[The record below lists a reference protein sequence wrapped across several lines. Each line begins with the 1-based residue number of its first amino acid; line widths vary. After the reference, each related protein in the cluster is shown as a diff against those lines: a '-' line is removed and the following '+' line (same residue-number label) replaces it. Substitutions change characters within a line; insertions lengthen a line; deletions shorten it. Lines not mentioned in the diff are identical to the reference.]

1 MILSSYAKRVEKLAI
16 DNSPALLTALAV
28 TGTVFTAVLTN
39 KAAFR
44 AARIIEVEQTI
55 LDSIVTPATNY
66 GHVTHQLT
74 LREKADLTWKLYVPP
89 AATGAAT
96 IACII
101 GAHQVG
107 SRRTAALAAAY
118 SLSEK
123 AYAEYKAKIVEKL
136 GEKKEQGLRDEIS
149 QDRVNRNPVEER
161 EVIILSG
168 DQLCYDSY
176 SGRYFQSNMEAV
188 KKAQNDLNYRIIS
201 DNYASLTDFY
211 NLLGLESTSVSDEV
225 GWNVD
230 KLLEISFTSTLATD
244 GRPAICLDYRVEPV
258 RGYFRLH

>member
-1 MILSSYAKRVEKLAI
+1 MTLSSYAKRVEKLAI

-28 TGTVFTAVLTN
+28 TGTVATAVLSARAAYLATWLVDQEAQERSFARESFDLKD
-39 KAAFR
+39 KAA
-44 AARIIEVEQTI
+44 
-55 LDSIVTPATNY
+55 
-66 GHVTHQLT
+66 
-74 LREKADLTWKLYVPP
+74 LTWKLYVP
-89 AATGAAT
+89 AVGSGAAT

-123 AYAEYKAKIVEKL
+123 ALTEYREKIVEKL
-136 GEKKEQGLRDEIS
+136 GEKKEQALRDEIS
-149 QDRVNRNPVEER
+149 QDRVTRNPVEER

-188 KKAQNDLNYRIIS
+188 KKAMNDLNYRIIS

-244 GRPAICLDYRVEPV
+244 GRPAICLDYRVEPI
-258 RGYFRLH
+258 RDYFRLH